1 MATNETAALS
11 LALLH
16 NPLLDSPGTWRA
28 GSLNTKLNCFFFFFL
43 MKEIRVVQVNLV
55 GLDDS
60 SQHIGKGYTVRVSE
74 FH

>member
-1 MATNETAALS
+1 M
-11 LALLH
+11 
-16 NPLLDSPGTWRA
+16 
-28 GSLNTKLNCFFFFFL
+28 KLNCFFFFL

-60 SQHIGKGYTVRVSE
+60 SQHIEKDYTVRVSE